1 MNVMDL
7 WLFPSPL
14 VLASES
20 EIRRAVLQAAGMPV
34 EVRPADIDERAVER
48 QAEAGDPAAAATQ
61 LAREKARAVAV
72 AMPGRVVVGAD
83 QTLALGQQRFSKPR
97 DRAGARAQLLAL
109 RGRRHGLHAAVAVV
123 KDGEV
128 LFAYCGTAFLTM
140 RKFSDAFVDTY
151 LDRVGDAA
159 LQSVGGYQLE
169 SAGIQLFESVD
180 GDHFTILGLPLMPLL
195 DFFRGRGWLMA

>member
-1 MNVMDL
+1 MDL

-14 VLASES
+14 VLASKS

-48 QAEAGDPAAAATQ
+48 QAAAGDPAAAATL

-72 AMPGRVVVGAD
+72 AMPGRIVVGAD

-97 DRAGARAQLLAL
+97 DRAGARTQLLAL
-109 RGRRHGLHAAVAVV
+109 RGRRHSLHAATAVV
-123 KDGEV
+123 RDGEV

-140 RKFSDAFVDTY
+140 RKFSDAFVDAY
-151 LDRVGDAA
+151 LDRVGDAV

-195 DFFRGRGWLMA
+195 DFFRGRDWLMA